1 MDFSKLEVFTS
12 EDLKSCTNNFN
23 IKSLVGVIQFG
34 KLYRGKIKGIM
45 TGTEGQDVMVKIWDK
60 KSENMAF
67 SYDEHL
73 MVKEEVEILT
83 NPTMNSHPNLAKLI
97 GYCFEEEIKGVVYDL
112 SPLDSLQNIMVKDD
126 LNWLQRINVVLEI
139 ARLLKFLHGQDK
151 PYLIYNINASH
162 IVVDWDFKPKLIDF
176 GQIGKGII
184 GEMSRQNKQI
194 TMPIRCHDPY
204 FTLRGGDWDTS
215 SEVFSFGVILLG
227 LIAKRTCELEKPD
240 IVLDHLLHVWA
251 KKEYKPQ
258 CSLVQNSLQEDWG
271 YHAQDGI
278 AITELGMCCIEF
290 FPRNR
295 PTMKDVVECLESL
308 HILQRLG
315 DSRAHKRGKKFHDN
329 AMCL

>member
-1 MDFSKLEVFTS
+1 MDFAKLEVFRS
-12 EDLKSCTNNFN
+12 EDLKACTNNFN
-23 IKSLVGVIQFG
+23 IKSIVGVIQFG
-34 KLYRGKIKGIM
+34 KLYRGKIKGVK

-67 SYDEHL
+67 LPYDECL

-97 GYCFEEEIKGVVYDL
+97 GYCLEEEIKGVVYDL
-112 SPLDSLQNIMVKDD
+112 SPLDSLQNLMLKDD

-139 ARLLKFLHGQDK
+139 ARLLKFLH
-151 PYLIYNINASH
+151 
-162 IVVDWDFKPKLIDF
+162 
-176 GQIGKGII
+176 
-184 GEMSRQNKQI
+184 
-194 TMPIRCHDPY
+194 
-204 FTLRGGDWDTS
+204 GGDWDTS

-240 IVLDHLLHVWA
+240 IVLDRLLHVWA

-258 CSLVQNSLQEDWG
+258 CSLVHNSLQEDWG

-295 PTMKDVVECLESL
+295 PTMKDVVERLESL